1 MYFTYYS
8 HKLLLVELFGLSLSF
23 FLLFAFFLSS
33 SRISLWAPMHI
44 GYDCE
49 RVTKSKFVAA
59 AVYVLAPVAKYLHA
73 SVCGSCSYSFLE
85 E

>member
-1 MYFTYYS
+1 
-8 HKLLLVELFGLSLSF
+8 
-23 FLLFAFFLSS
+23 
-33 SRISLWAPMHI
+33 MHI

-73 SVCGSCSYSFLE
+73 SVCGNCSYSFLE
-85 E
+85 EWTVSSLWCDSYVFFEPQQFVPYN

>member
-1 MYFTYYS
+1 
-8 HKLLLVELFGLSLSF
+8 
-23 FLLFAFFLSS
+23 
-33 SRISLWAPMHI
+33 MHI